1 MKYPLVI
8 LITTVLLPTFVFLM
22 LTTFVLT
29 EFELLLD
36 RKKESEC

>member
-1 MKYPLVI
+1 MKYPFVI
-8 LITTVLLPTFVFLM
+8 LVTTVLLPTFIFLM

-36 RKKESEC
+36 RKK